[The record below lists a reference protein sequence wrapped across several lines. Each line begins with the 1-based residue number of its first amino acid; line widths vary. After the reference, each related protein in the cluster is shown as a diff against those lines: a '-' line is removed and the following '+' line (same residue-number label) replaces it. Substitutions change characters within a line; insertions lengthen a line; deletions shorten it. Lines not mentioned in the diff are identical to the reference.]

1 MPEASQRLG
10 RLVASGKSMARR
22 EFEDRYSSEFM
33 AALQAIAT
41 PRRQTN
47 VWNRTDLK
55 TIRTLLVWR
64 AIGGD
69 LHDVRVVL
77 GEPRIDTHRVCLCT
91 SVADRGVMRGRD
103 GVRGVGNDADLVLT
117 HRGGMRDEDVSRL
130 HV

>member
-1 MPEASQRLG
+1 VS
-10 RLVASGKSMARR
+10 
-22 EFEDRYSSEFM
+22 
-33 AALQAIAT
+33 
-41 PRRQTN
+41 
-47 VWNRTDLK
+47 NRTDLK

-77 GEPRIDTHRVCLCT
+77 CEPRIDTHRVCLCT